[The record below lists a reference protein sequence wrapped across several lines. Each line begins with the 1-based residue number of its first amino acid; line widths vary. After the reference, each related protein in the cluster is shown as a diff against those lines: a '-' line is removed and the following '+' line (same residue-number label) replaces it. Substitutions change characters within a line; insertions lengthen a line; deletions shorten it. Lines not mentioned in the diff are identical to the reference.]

1 MSKFIFFVFL
11 FYQSNCNINNR
22 LRNFKNDG
30 CHLSFFC
37 FLIKRKFVGHEEDDQ
52 KSVGSKCV
60 KV

>member
-1 MSKFIFFVFL
+1 
-11 FYQSNCNINNR
+11 